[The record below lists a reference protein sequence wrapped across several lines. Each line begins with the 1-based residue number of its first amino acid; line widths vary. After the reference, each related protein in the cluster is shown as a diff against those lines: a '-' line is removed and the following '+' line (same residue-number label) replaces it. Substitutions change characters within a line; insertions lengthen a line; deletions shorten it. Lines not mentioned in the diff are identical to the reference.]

1 MTIELWLML
10 ALVLSLGFN
19 GVLIWF
25 SREQSRQLSYISQNI
40 GDLIEILSSYREH
53 LSKVYSLEMFYGD
66 ETLKFLMEHTNA
78 LVMLIQ
84 TEYGEV
90 TYLTEPL
97 DTIIGEEEEIEK
109 ESEENE
115 QEQDVFYAGSRRR
128 DS

>member
-40 GDLIEILSSYREH
+40 GDLIEILSSYKEH

-66 ETLKFLMEHTNA
+66 ETLKGLMDHTNA
-78 LVMLIQ
+78 LVVLIQ
-84 TEYGEV
+84 KEYSDITLITDPLEV
-90 TYLTEPL
+90 QFEK
-97 DTIIGEEEEIEK
+97 EEEIAEK
-109 ESEENE
+109 EE
-115 QEQDVFYAGSRRR
+115 QKEQDVFYGGTRTS